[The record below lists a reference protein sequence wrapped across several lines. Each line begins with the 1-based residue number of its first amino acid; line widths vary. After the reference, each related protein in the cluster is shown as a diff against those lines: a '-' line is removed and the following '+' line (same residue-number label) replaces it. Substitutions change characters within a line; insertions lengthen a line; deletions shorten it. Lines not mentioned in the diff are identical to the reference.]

1 VTLRMIAAQGHDGF
15 VRFMNFVKETGN
27 ASQSFEKVYGIKFED
42 FAKIIAP
49 EISALAKTIKSR

>member
-1 VTLRMIAAQGHDGF
+1 MKSVA
-15 VRFMNFVKETGN
+15 ETSN
-27 ASQSFEKVYGIKFED
+27 AIQSFEKIYGIKFED